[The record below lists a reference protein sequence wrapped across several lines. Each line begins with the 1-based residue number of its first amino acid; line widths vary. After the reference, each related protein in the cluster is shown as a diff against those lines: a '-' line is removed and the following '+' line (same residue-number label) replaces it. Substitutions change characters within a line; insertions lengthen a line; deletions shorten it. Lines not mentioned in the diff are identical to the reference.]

1 MTGVHGAT
9 PAEERADALSCLRD
23 VLSIDDFQAGSWT
36 WTMKSRAPADEP
48 AANSERSDFF
58 FPVFLTDVV
67 TGELH
72 LLMEELLAFCSQ
84 SGQVKEG
91 EEATARRL
99 EQRMDAPLQLVT
111 MFLSAVVEENSAWA
125 TLPAQSLQKILRALK
140 IAAKDCADFLVEAAA
155 ILGCTSAQR
164 YGEVRSLCDSM

>member
-1 MTGVHGAT
+1 
-9 PAEERADALSCLRD
+9 
-23 VLSIDDFQAGSWT
+23 
-36 WTMKSRAPADEP
+36 MKRRAPADEP
-48 AANSERSDFF
+48 AAANSERNDFF

-84 SGQVKEG
+84 SDQVRAD
-91 EEATARRL
+91 EEAEVTARRL

-111 MFLSAVVEENSAWA
+111 MFLSAVVEEDSAWA
-125 TLPAQSLQKILRALK
+125 TLPTQSMQKILRALK

-155 ILGCTSAQR
+155 ILGYSSAHR
-164 YGEVRSLCDSM
+164 